1 MKGSTM
7 QQQLIHSGTKALT
20 MTSLEISELLESRHD
35 SVKRTVERCAERGAI
50 SLPPMVEVK
59 VQRERRLES
68 TTAYLLDKRSSL
80 IVVAQLCPE
89 FTARIV
95 DRWQQF
101 EAERAQ
107 PQQLTTAAMFLQSA
121 QLMVQLESR
130 TAALETAQ
138 AALEQ
143 RVEAA
148 GTILQACPSNAEPI
162 THIRRRMSVRYGL
175 SEATVSD
182 AMRQMPYSPRPAGM
196 VRSSH
201 DAAQGASYAV
211 YWVQDVNK
219 FFERFVSE
227 CRRETES
234 LASHPFIP
242 RRFAM
247 SRACDR

>member
-1 MKGSTM
+1 
-7 QQQLIHSGTKALT
+7 
-20 MTSLEISELLESRHD
+20 MTSREIAELVESRHD
-35 SVKRTVERCAERGAI
+35 SVKRTIERCAEKGVFT
-50 SLPPMVEVK
+50 LPPLVETSFRGVDGRGQT
-59 VQRERRLES
+59 V
-68 TTAYLLDKRSSL
+68 AVYHLDKRSSL

-95 DRWQQF
+95 DRWQQL

-130 TAALETAQ
+130 TAALESAQ

-148 GTILQACPSNAEPI
+148 GTVLQACPSNAEPI

-196 VRSSH
+196 VRNAH
-201 DAAQGASYAV
+201 DAAQGSSYAV

-227 CRRETES
+227 CRRETETM
-234 LASHPFIP
+234 ASHPFMP
-242 RRFAM
+242 RRFSVA
-247 SRACDR
+247 SRWLEGK

>member
-1 MKGSTM
+1 M
-7 QQQLIHSGTKALT
+7 QHQLIHSNGATLT
-20 MTSLEISELLESRHD
+20 MTSREIAELVESRHD
-35 SVKRTVERCAERGAI
+35 NVKRTIETLAEKGVIPSPQSEEKATAGR
-50 SLPPMVEVK
+50 PV
-59 VQRERRLES
+59 VQ
-68 TTAYLLDKRSSL
+68 YLLDKRSSL

-95 DRWQQF
+95 DRWQQL

-121 QLMVQLESR
+121 QLMVQLENR
-130 TAALETAQ
+130 TAALESAQ

-148 GTILQACPSNAEPI
+148 GTVLQACPSNAEPI

-196 VRSSH
+196 VRNTH
-201 DAAQGASYAV
+201 DAAQGSSYAV

-219 FFERFVSE
+219 FFERFVRE
-227 CRRETES
+227 CKRETGT
-234 LASHPFIP
+234 LASHPFMP

-247 SRACDR
+247 SSMYGDK